1 MAMFN
6 SIKIFPIVVDDLE
19 PIANDVVE
27 HFKKQEFEVETE
39 QTITGGWDIS
49 LAKGNMFKAV
59 LGMKTA
65 LKVSIE
71 PSQSITTAK
80 AEIGI
85 FGTQA
90 IPTLISLFVLWPVL
104 ITQIW
109 GMVKQSNLDDEAL
122 ECVEAS
128 LKAHAPAAFGQSGG
142 LADSVF
148 CTGCGAKIQTPAKFC
163 PECGAK
169 ITA

>member
-19 PIANDVVE
+19 PVANDVMA
-27 HFKKQEFEVETE
+27 HFKEQGFEVEAE
-39 QTITGGWDIS
+39 QTLTNGWDIS

-65 LKVSIE
+65 LKLSIE

-80 AEIGI
+80 AGIGI
-85 FGTQA
+85 FGAQA
-90 IPTLISLFVLWPVL
+90 IPAIISLFFLWPVL

-109 GMVKQSNLDDEAL
+109 GMVQQSNMDDEAL

-128 LKAHAPAAFGQSGG
+128 LKAHAPAAFTQTGG

-148 CTGCGAKIQTPAKFC
+148 CTECSAKVQKSAKFCPQCGAKIKV
-163 PECGAK
+163 
-169 ITA
+169 

>member
-6 SIKIFPIVVDDLE
+6 SIKMFPIVVDDLE
-19 PIANDVVE
+19 PIANDVMD
-27 HFKKQEFEVETE
+27 HFKKQNFDVEAE

-80 AEIGI
+80 AGIGI
-85 FGTQA
+85 FGAQA
-90 IPTLISLFVLWPVL
+90 VPSVISMFFLWPVL

-109 GMVKQSNLDDEAL
+109 GMVKQSSLDDEAL

-128 LKAHAPAAFGQSGG
+128 LKAHAPAAFGQRGG
-142 LADSVF
+142 LSDSAF
-148 CTGCGAKIQTPAKFC
+148 CTECGTNIQAGAKFC
-163 PECGAK
+163 PQCGAK
-169 ITA
+169 VTA